1 MLIPICVERLIH
13 AVLVRH
19 RWFIIRLTACSRC
32 QQIVVRTRLVLLA
45 QFGVYEHALRH
56 PAVFIEFKL
65 LSSISQRALLLLSIG
80 CHLALKFKEAF
91 RARLDEVRAHGMLQ
105 KTNVALFSRSTAT
118 RTFGV
123 TLFADS
129 SRHEMRTRV
138 AAARLSIHE
147 LGRATVFGSSA
158 WWATT
163 TTFLFLLFYLSLGLG
178 EQIFLSALAFV
189 WACGS
194 WNWDRLAYF
203 SHKGFCLLHSM

>member
-1 MLIPICVERLIH
+1 M
-13 AVLVRH
+13 
-19 RWFIIRLTACSRC
+19 
-32 QQIVVRTRLVLLA
+32 LLA

-158 WWATT
+158 
-163 TTFLFLLFYLSLGLG
+163 
-178 EQIFLSALAFV
+178 
-189 WACGS
+189 
-194 WNWDRLAYF
+194 
-203 SHKGFCLLHSM
+203 